1 MSNLIPGAGNYS
13 PHDVSPKA
21 RIDKTDYKFWTDKH
35 KKETETFLKREN
47 VKPASGTYSPMN
59 VTISTFDRLAN
70 EFQKPNK
77 KHLFGNDARF
87 EYTRENKKKIV

>member
-1 MSNLIPGAGNYS
+1 
-13 PHDVSPKA
+13 
-21 RIDKTDYKFWTDKH
+21 
-35 KKETETFLKREN
+35 
-47 VKPASGTYSPMN
+47 MN

-70 EFQKPNK
+70 ESLKPNK